1 MSSALALAL
10 LLASA
15 TPEPAKPFGRPDPT
29 PPYRPIA
36 VTLALAMAGAG
47 ALVLK
52 KRMKPL
58 GIDGDRSIEVL
69 ASKALSPKVR
79 VVLLRTDG
87 REFLLSVGNEGA
99 SLISEWADHT
109 ADIAPE
115 KQLEIEL
122 GEEPAVE
129 PARVQPAAMP
139 DWSPAVE
146 GLMALRKGA
155 KGQRA

>member
-58 GIDGDRSIEVL
+58 GIDGDREIEVL

-109 ADIAPE
+109 GDLAPT
-115 KQLEIEL
+115 KLEVEL
-122 GEEPAVE
+122 SDEPAVE
-129 PARVQPAAMP
+129 PVRVQPAAMP
-139 DWSPAVE
+139 DWSPAVD
-146 GLMALRKGA
+146 GLLALRKT
-155 KGQRA
+155 KGPKS